1 MGVNDRIRS
10 LGCRALGGR
19 AGVAGLLGGLMLSQA
34 CVAQDAAPEPQAVQD
49 VQLELPASDSGRG
62 ADKQQQPPLSPE
74 ELERLQMAE
83 TMENTAKT
91 LFNPPSAMRKRAE
104 REMKLADNPLVFLP
118 YKANYFLPVSYYSG
132 YDQSA
137 RFRDAEYGPVETQFQ
152 VSFKFPVYAGLFSS
166 DDALIAAYTQQ
177 SYWQLYQ
184 ESSPFRETIYEP
196 ELIYG
201 MSLNQSLLS
210 DLKLEGFTL
219 GINHQSNGQGGEFS
233 RSWNRLF
240 AEVFFASGDWGIAF
254 KRWFRIPEPAS
265 EDDNPDIK
273 EYIGVSELGM
283 AYTKANHV
291 LTFRMRNHIDS
302 DFSRGNMQLSWS
314 FPLAGER
321 YKGYL
326 LMRTGYGDTLADY
339 DHYID
344 RIGLGISINDI
355 L

>member
-1 MGVNDRIRS
+1 MAEKRY
-10 LGCRALGGR
+10 LKP
-19 AGVAGLLGGLMLSQA
+19 LLGALVISLSVSA
-34 CVAQDAAPEPQAVQD
+34 LADDESQD
-49 VQLELPASDSGRG
+49 VL
-62 ADKQQQPPLSPE
+62 LSSTDQKTTDQKNAEVLSAE
-74 ELERLQMAE
+74 EQERLRMAE
-83 TMENTAKT
+83 QMENTAIE

-104 REMKLADNPLVFLP
+104 REMELAENPLVFLP

-132 YDQSA
+132 YNQSA

-152 VSFKFPVYAGLFSS
+152 ISLKFPVDTGIFSKN
-166 DDALIAAYTQQ
+166 DALIAAYTQQ

-184 ESSPFRETIYEP
+184 ESAPFRETMYEP

-201 MSLNQSLLS
+201 MSLNQPLLS

-219 GINHQSNGQGGEFS
+219 GINHQSNGQGGDFS

-240 AEVFFASGDWGIAF
+240 AEVFFASGNWGIAL
-254 KRWFRIPEPAS
+254 KRWHRIPEPAS
-265 EDDNPDIK
+265 EDDNPDIRN
-273 EYIGVSELGM
+273 YVGLTELGM
-283 AYTKANHV
+283 AYTKSDHV
-291 LTFRMRNHIDS
+291 LTFRMRNHIES
-302 DFSRGNMQLSWS
+302 DFSRGNTQFSWS

-326 LMRTGYGDTLADY
+326 LLRTGYGDTLADY
-339 DHYID
+339 DTYTN

>member
-1 MGVNDRIRS
+1 MKITGS
-10 LGCRALGGR
+10 LRVLI
-19 AGVAGLLGGLMLSQA
+19 GLLGLATAGPALSG
-34 CVAQDAAPEPQAVQD
+34 ERTTQD
-49 VQLELPASDSGRG
+49 VQLVQPVQRSEPSSDGQLTS
-62 ADKQQQPPLSPE
+62 LSPDE
-74 ELERLQMAE
+74 QERLLMAE
-83 TMENTAKT
+83 KMENTAKT
-91 LFNPPSAMRKRAE
+91 LFNPPSALRKRAE
-104 REMKLADNPLVFLP
+104 REIKLADDPLVFLP

-132 YDQSA
+132 YQESA
-137 RFRDAEYGPVETQFQ
+137 GFRGAEYGPVEAQFQ
-152 VSFKFPVYAGLFSS
+152 ISLKFPIDTGLLT
-166 DDALIAAYTQQ
+166 DNDALIAAYTQQ
-177 SYWQLYQ
+177 SYWQLYEQ
-184 ESSPFRETIYEP
+184 SAPFRETMYEP

-201 MSLNQSLLS
+201 VSLNQSLLKE
-210 DLKLEGFTL
+210 LKLEGFTL
-219 GINHQSNGQGGEFS
+219 GINHQSNGQGGDFS

-254 KRWFRIPEPAS
+254 KRWFRIPEPAA

-273 EYIGVSELGM
+273 NYVGISELGM

-302 DFSRGNMQLSWS
+302 DFSRGNMQFSWS

-339 DHYID
+339 DQYTN

>member
-1 MGVNDRIRS
+1 MKITGS
-10 LGCRALGGR
+10 LRVLI
-19 AGVAGLLGGLMLSQA
+19 GLLGLATAGSALSG
-34 CVAQDAAPEPQAVQD
+34 ERTTQD
-49 VQLELPASDSGRG
+49 VQLVQPVQRSEPSSDGQLTS
-62 ADKQQQPPLSPE
+62 LSPDE
-74 ELERLQMAE
+74 QERLLMAE
-83 TMENTAKT
+83 KMENTAKT
-91 LFNPPSAMRKRAE
+91 LFNPPSALRKRAE
-104 REMKLADNPLVFLP
+104 REIKLADDPLVFLP

-132 YDQSA
+132 YQESA
-137 RFRDAEYGPVETQFQ
+137 GFRGAEYGPVEAQFQ
-152 VSFKFPVYAGLFSS
+152 ISLKFPIDTGLLT
-166 DDALIAAYTQQ
+166 DNDALIAAYTQQ
-177 SYWQLYQ
+177 SYWQLYEQ
-184 ESSPFRETIYEP
+184 SAPFRETMYEP

-201 MSLNQSLLS
+201 VSLNQSLLKE
-210 DLKLEGFTL
+210 LKLEGFTL
-219 GINHQSNGQGGEFS
+219 GINHQSNGQGGDFS

-254 KRWFRIPEPAS
+254 KRWFRIPEPAA

-273 EYIGVSELGM
+273 NYVGISELGM

-302 DFSRGNMQLSWS
+302 DFSRGNMQFSWS

-339 DHYID
+339 DQYTN